1 MGGICHNHKAFQKL
15 ASWEDV
21 SESDVLKSDGR
32 AATQHLFQGS
42 EALVLLEESITEV
55 QVAMN
60 PKEVV

>member
-1 MGGICHNHKAFQKL
+1 
-15 ASWEDV
+15 V